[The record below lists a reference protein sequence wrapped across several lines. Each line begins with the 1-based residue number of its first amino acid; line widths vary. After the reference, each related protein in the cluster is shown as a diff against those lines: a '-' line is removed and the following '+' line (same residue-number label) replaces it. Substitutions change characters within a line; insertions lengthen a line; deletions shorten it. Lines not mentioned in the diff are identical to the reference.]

1 MSITK
6 VIRNTAFI
14 TAFVAASALMS
25 GCGGVSEAEMAQLN
39 DLRNQVSSLEQEAN
53 SLRDERTRLERDIAE
68 QNAKLQQCAK
78 DKEETR
84 ANLEKLPK

>member
-14 TAFVAASALMS
+14 TAFVAASAFIS
-25 GCGGVSEAEMAQLN
+25 GCGGVDEAQMAELN
-39 DLRNQVSSLEQEAN
+39 ALRNQVSSLEQQAN
-53 SLRDERTRLERDIAE
+53 SLREERTRLERDVAE
-68 QNAKLQQCAK
+68 RNAKLQQCAK